1 MYPLAKSKIYTQL
14 NELGSFGLQK
24 VFILN
29 IKTVIGKRQE
39 SHKNHKL
46 QNNLIIQINPKR
58 LMVFKFEC
66 RS

>member
-1 MYPLAKSKIYTQL
+1 MYSLAKSKIYTQL

-29 IKTVIGKRQE
+29 IKMVIGKRQE

-46 QNNLIIQINPKR
+46 QNNLII
-58 LMVFKFEC
+58 
-66 RS
+66 